1 MKNLF
6 SSLFSL
12 LPPQPK
18 RMSIPD
24 MVEVAR
30 VYITRFQRHI
40 EELSQRRMQ
49 YLVEEEANNRATTIP
64 PVLNIMEFNSIMEIN
79 LITGSNM
86 AFTLSDIISI
96 IEEEGAQVLNV
107 TYNTAGNTNILSIRC
122 QAVYA
127 RIGIE
132 NSRLLHR
139 LRTMIEE

>member
-1 MKNLF
+1 
-6 SSLFSL
+6 
-12 LPPQPK
+12 
-18 RMSIPD
+18 

-30 VYITRFQRHI
+30 VYITRLQRHI

-49 YLVEEEANNRATTIP
+49 LAEEEANNRATTIS
-64 PVLNIMEFNSIMEIN
+64 PVLNITEFNSIMEIN
-79 LITGSNM
+79 LITGSNV
-86 AFTLSDIISI
+86 AFTLTDIISI
-96 IEEEGAQVLNV
+96 IEEEGGQLLNV

-132 NSRLLHR
+132 SSSLLQR